1 MLRSSVCSL
10 LIFFTLAFGSS
21 ATAAAQEQAAPPPP
35 VSFSKDIAPI
45 FLKNCQACHGQTD
58 PKGDFQLFNFA
69 TLMKA
74 EGAVTPG
81 KPDESELLRLILAE
95 DKEERMPKDADPLPA
110 DKIAL
115 VKRWIEEGAKYDSP
129 DPAASLASIAPKEP
143 HPAAPAA
150 YPAPLPLTAVA
161 FRPDGQELAVGGYYE
176 ITIWNPLTGAL
187 LRRIGDVDQRTFGLA
202 YNNDGTLLAAASGT
216 PGISGEVALFD
227 PNQGKL
233 VKVLGGMSDEAFDV
247 AFNPAGNKLAA
258 CAADRSIRIWD
269 VASGAQERVIE
280 DHADWVMDIAWSP
293 DGSKLASASRDKT
306 SKVFDAAKGES
317 LATFPGHGEPVYGVS
332 FGADGTQVFTG
343 GGNRQIHVWKPD
355 DGNKIGD
362 IGGFGGEVYKVLV
375 VKDMVYSCSADK
387 TARQHK
393 TADRGQVRVFNGHT
407 DWIFGLA
414 YNEATQRLATCSFD
428 GEVRV
433 WNVADGAQLAA
444 FKASPGYPPAA
455 PAAAATAA
463 K

>member
-1 MLRSSVCSL
+1 MRRILLSAFSL
-10 LIFFTLAFGSS
+10 ILTLGAI
-21 ATAAAQEQAAPPPP
+21 AAAQEQAAAPAP
-35 VSFSKDIAPI
+35 VSFSKDVAPV
-45 FLKNCQACHGQTD
+45 FLKNCQACHGQND
-58 PKGDFQLFNFA
+58 PKGDFQLFNYA

-81 KPDESELLRLILAE
+81 KPDDSELLRLLVSE
-95 DKEERMPKDADPLPA
+95 EKEERMPKDADPLPA
-110 DKIAL
+110 DKVAL
-115 VKRWIEEGAKYDSP
+115 VKRWIEEGAKFDGP
-129 DPAASLASIAPKEP
+129 DPAATLASIVPKEP

-150 YPAPLPLTAVA
+150 YPALLPLTAIA
-161 FRPDGQELAVGGYYE
+161 FRPDGQELAVGGYHE

-187 LRRIGDVDQRTFGLA
+187 LRRIGEVDQRTYGLA

-216 PGISGEVALFD
+216 PGVSGEVALFD

-233 VKVLGGMSDEAFDV
+233 VKVLGGMSDVAFDV

-269 VASGAQERVIE
+269 VASGAQERIIE

-293 DGSKLASASRDKT
+293 DGAKLASASRDKT
-306 SKVFDAAKGES
+306 SKVFDVAKGES
-317 LATFPGHGEPVYGVS
+317 LATFPGHGDAVYGVS
-332 FGADGTQVFTG
+332 FNADGTQVFTG

-362 IGGFGGEVYKVLV
+362 IGGYGGEVYKVLV

-393 TADRGQVRVFNGHT
+393 TADRGQVRAFNGHT
-407 DWIFGLA
+407 DWVFNLA
-414 YNEATQRLATCSFD
+414 YNETTQRLATCSFD

-433 WNVADGAQLAA
+433 WNLADGAQLAA
-444 FKASPGYPPAA
+444 FKASPGYPPA
-455 PAAAATAA
+455 PAATAA